1 MEDAVFTANK
11 LVYVH
16 QVQLFRGWRPV
27 KHVIAHLSNGLP
39 RPAGVVH
46 MRRRYSRL
54 LHIKKIKR
62 YWAINFDSDA
72 SLLGLA
78 TDVSPSKFITNSQL
92 FSLFPYA
99 KSVLHIQSNKLFRSR
114 RHVSDLNFESIYHTF
129 GSVFYYSR
137 SKRMLGFVD
146 NRNSSAAKRART
158 DGGRREDDWTCPSC
172 GNVNFS
178 FRTTC
183 NMRNCTQPRPADHSF
198 KSAPKAMQA
207 PQGYGSVASFGSPS
221 SMYLPSYGSSLLNG
235 STVPPYDV
243 GSAYHYNYGTRVSG
257 GSPYR
262 PLQIS
267 APSPY
272 SGGSLIGGMYGIP
285 QLLDR
290 YGLGLPMGHSSM
302 APRPGFFPEE
312 KGHKKDGKGDN
323 DWTCPNCGNNNFSF
337 RTVCNMRKCNTPK
350 PGPQAGK
357 SSNSFKSDTPDG
369 SWKCNQCNNINY
381 PFRTKCNRQ
390 NCGAEKPTDSQ
401 KSPSEEAAEENVQV
415 FSGQFNLTD
424 SFQHVPDRQI

>member
-1 MEDAVFTANK
+1 M
-11 LVYVH
+11 
-16 QVQLFRGWRPV
+16 
-27 KHVIAHLSNGLP
+27 
-39 RPAGVVH
+39 
-46 MRRRYSRL
+46 
-54 LHIKKIKR
+54 
-62 YWAINFDSDA
+62 
-72 SLLGLA
+72 
-78 TDVSPSKFITNSQL
+78 SQ
-92 FSLFPYA
+92 
-99 KSVLHIQSNKLFRSR
+99 
-114 RHVSDLNFESIYHTF
+114 
-129 GSVFYYSR
+129 
-137 SKRMLGFVD
+137 VD

-207 PQGYGSVASFGSPS
+207 PQGYGSAASFGSPS

-357 SSNSFKSDTPDG
+357 PSNSFKSDTPDG

-415 FSGQFNLTD
+415 CFVMYMISLSLKMFLFLFSCTLYECKVKKNLHRYICASITHF
-424 SFQHVPDRQI
+424 SLTFLFS